1 MIEPQSLKNINPD
14 QSGVLRLNLP
24 AKDVMRRSFNNLTN
38 REKTAMGRET
48 VLFKTEEKKT
58 AKEISETLR
67 LIADKIDAGAMTLS
81 HGAEEVTVIFPGTM
95 EIQLK
100 VEEEQGRRLKK
111 KFEVELEWI
120 PGSEGTEGGSTQIS

>member
-14 QSGVLRLNLP
+14 QAGGLRLIPPEKGGMKL
-24 AKDVMRRSFNNLTN
+24 ASNNLTN
-38 REKTAMGRET
+38 REETAMGRET

-67 LIADKIDAGAMTLS
+67 LIADKIDAGSMTLS
-81 HGAEEVTVIFPGTM
+81 QGADEVTVTFPGTM

-100 VEEEQGRRLKK
+100 VEEEQGKRLKK

-120 PGSEGTEGGSTQIS
+120 PGAGETEEGSTRIS

>member
-1 MIEPQSLKNINPD
+1 MIEPQSPKNSNPD

-24 AKDVMRRSFNNLTN
+24 AKGVMRMSFNNLTN

-67 LIADKIDAGAMTLS
+67 LIADKINAGTMTLS
-81 HGAEEVTVIFPGTM
+81 QGADEVTLTFPATM

-100 VEEEQGRRLKK
+100 VEEEQGTRLKK

-120 PGSEGTEGGSTQIS
+120 PGAEVTEGGSTQIS